1 MSIDPSQQL
10 FFIPPDDANAS
21 DEPAS
26 PSAVV
31 VFTDGACIGNPGP
44 GGWGWA
50 VGKERY
56 ESGAEPQTTNQR
68 MELSAVLFA
77 LHAIPGEVEVVSD
90 SMYVVN
96 CFKDHW
102 WQGWRRRGWKNAKG
116 EPVKNRDLWE
126 PLIGEVIDARGEQ
139 MVHFRWVK
147 GHAGDP
153 MNEFVDG
160 LATSAARSQQG
171 VSFP

>member
-1 MSIDPSQQL
+1 
-10 FFIPPDDANAS
+10 
-21 DEPAS
+21 
-26 PSAVV
+26 
-31 VFTDGACIGNPGP
+31 
-44 GGWGWA
+44 
-50 VGKERY
+50 
-56 ESGAEPQTTNQR
+56 

-77 LHAIPGEVEVVSD
+77 LQAIPGEVEVVSD

-116 EPVKNRDLWE
+116 ELVKNRDLWE
-126 PLIGEVIDARGEQ
+126 TLIGEVIDLRGEQ
-139 MVHFRWVK
+139 SVRFRWVK

-160 LATSAARSQQG
+160 LATSAARSQHG
-171 VSFP
+171 VRFP

>member
-1 MSIDPSQQL
+1 MSTDPAQQL
-10 FFIPPDDANAS
+10 FVISAIDDNAPDEVTS
-21 DEPAS
+21 R
-26 PSAVV
+26 SAVV

-50 VGKERY
+50 VGRERY
-56 ESGAEPQTTNQR
+56 ASGAEPQTTNQR

-77 LHAIPGEVEVVSD
+77 LQAIPGEVEVVSD

-102 WQGWRRRGWKNAKG
+102 WQGWRRRGWKNAKR

-126 PLIGEVIDARGEQ
+126 ALIGEVIDHRGEQ
-139 MVHFRWVK
+139 SVRFRWVK

-160 LATSAARSQQG
+160 LATSAARSQHG
-171 VSFP
+171 VQFP